1 MPNSIQRSITT
12 SDGRRLSFQ
21 HWPVVEH
28 AKGVVVCLHGIQS
41 HAGWYELSSQQLA
54 DSGYEVYFA
63 DRRGSGA
70 NGFQRGHADHG
81 KRLLHDVRQLI
92 RLVRQ
97 EHPSPNIPL
106 TVLGISW
113 GGKIAAALAATYPE
127 LLDQLVLMC
136 PGLCPRIRPNRWQN
150 FQLNFARRHDLR
162 HKQVPLP
169 LGEPTLFTAEKS
181 WQEFIQND
189 PLAIHF
195 ISSGLLNSGR
205 DLDRLIAE
213 GKDRVTQPTFLML
226 AGQDR
231 IIDNIATRRLV
242 GDFPSNDLT
251 IKTYSNTTHTLEFE
265 PTRNVIINDLQQWFR
280 R

>member
-1 MPNSIQRSITT
+1 MPNSIQRTITS
-12 SDGRRLSFQ
+12 SDGKRLGFQ
-21 HWPVVEH
+21 HWPVVER

-41 HAGWYELSSQQLA
+41 HAGWYELSSQQMA
-54 DSGYEVYFA
+54 NAGYEVYFA
-63 DRRGSGA
+63 NRRGSGT

-81 KRLLHDVRQLI
+81 MRLLHDVRQLI
-92 RLVRQ
+92 RLIRR
-97 EHPSPNIPL
+97 EHPSANTPV

-150 FQLNFARRHDLR
+150 FQLKFARRHDIR
-162 HKQVPLP
+162 HKRVPLP
-169 LGEPTLFTAEKS
+169 LGEPELFTAEKS
-181 WQEFIQND
+181 WQDFILND

-213 GKDRVTQPTFLML
+213 GKDRIAHPTLLML
-226 AGQDR
+226 AGQDC
-231 IIDNIATRRLV
+231 IIDNLATRRLV
-242 GDFPSNDLT
+242 GDFPSSDLAV
-251 IKTYSNTTHTLEFE
+251 KTYTHATHTLEFE
-265 PTRNVIINDLQQWFR
+265 PTRNVIINDLQQWLQR
-280 R
+280 